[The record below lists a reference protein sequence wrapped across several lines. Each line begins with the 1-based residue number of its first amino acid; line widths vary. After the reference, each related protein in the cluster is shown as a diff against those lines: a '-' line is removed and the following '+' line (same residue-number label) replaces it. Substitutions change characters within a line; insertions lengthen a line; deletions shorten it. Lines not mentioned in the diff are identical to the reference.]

1 MAPALLI
8 RLTRDL
14 ALQFLCFW
22 SINVLKSLD
31 QNLAPKKSNAEF
43 PKAKGKSSDYIY

>member
-8 RLTRDL
+8 RLTRNL

-22 SINVLKSLD
+22 SLKSLD
-31 QNLAPKKSNAEF
+31 QNLAPKTSNAEF
-43 PKAKGKSSDYIY
+43 PTAKGRSSDYIY